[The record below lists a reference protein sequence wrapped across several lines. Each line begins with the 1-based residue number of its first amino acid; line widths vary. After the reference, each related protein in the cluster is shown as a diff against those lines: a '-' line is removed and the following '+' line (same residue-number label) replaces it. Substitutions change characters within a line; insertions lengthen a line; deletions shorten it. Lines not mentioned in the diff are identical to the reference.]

1 LLAVSSWGAGHDRPG
16 QMYVSAL
23 AKWFNDT
30 AKNKA
35 AKRNMIA

>member
-1 LLAVSSWGAGHDRPG
+1 
-16 QMYVSAL
+16 MYVSAL